1 MKKTSIQ
8 LSYLLMFGSLLLLFI
23 FLGLYLK
30 QVYDA
35 RYEAVSKEVA
45 FYYSDAVDE
54 LEGEYLQRLLI
65 GPLVSKFRD
74 SSDTGERMDFMTIVQ
89 TAERFNMKKEFEEG
103 SKDTTFRIE
112 VKTLD
117 APLKLQSNIKGGI
130 SMSMKFDESE
140 KMGLDSMFRNQNKK
154 NIVVEEMLK
163 AEMDSALLKNALPV
177 RYEISVFQ
185 DTVFEN
191 VGLEDGFYR
200 DMISGHTYF
209 LQVDNYRQVVFK
221 DIYREIIFSFLLF
234 ALVSLAFYVIHRNW
248 QREQRLTA
256 LKNDFI
262 SNITH
267 ELKTPITTVGVAIE
281 ALSNF
286 NALDDPAKT
295 REYLDISKQELNRL
309 SLLVDKVLKMS
320 LFEQREPELK
330 LESFDIAELTRDIL
344 ASMRLQFEKAAARVD
359 FQTIGESFMVRADRL
374 HLMSVIYNLIDN
386 ALKYSPKETEI
397 KVELE
402 RQNDQLALKVQDRG
416 MGIPKAYQDKIFDK
430 FFRVPTGDAH
440 NIKGHGLGLSYVA
453 SVIQKHQGSIS
464 LDSEPGKG
472 SLFTVK
478 LPVELS

>member
-1 MKKTSIQ
+1 MNKTSIR
-8 LSYLLMFGSLLLLFI
+8 LPYLLMSGSLLLLLV
-23 FLGLYLK
+23 FLSLYLK

-35 RYEAVSKEVA
+35 RYEALSKEVA
-45 FYYSDAVDE
+45 FYYSNAVDE
-54 LEGEYLQRLLI
+54 LEGEYLHRLLI
-65 GPLVSKFRD
+65 GPLVNQFRD
-74 SSDTGERMDFMTIVQ
+74 SSGNGESTDFMTIIQ
-89 TAERFNMKKEFEEG
+89 TAERFSMKKEFEEG
-103 SKDTTFRIE
+103 SRDTTFKVE
-112 VKTLD
+112 VRTLD
-117 APLKLQSNIKGGI
+117 APLKLQSNIKGSL
-130 SMSMKFDESE
+130 SMSVKFDERE
-140 KMGLDSMFRNQNKK
+140 QMGLDSMFRNPKK
-154 NIVVEEMLK
+154 KDIIVEEMLK
-163 AEMDSALLKNALPV
+163 EELDSALLKNTLPV
-177 RYEISVFQ
+177 RYEIAVFQ
-185 DTVFEN
+185 DTIFEN
-191 VGLEDGFYR
+191 VGIEDGYYR
-200 DMISGHTYF
+200 DMIGGDTYF
-209 LQVDNYRQVVFK
+209 LQVDNYNQIVLT
-221 DIYREIIFSFLLF
+221 DIYREIIFSVLLF
-234 ALVSLAFYVIHRNW
+234 FLVSLSFYVIHRNW

-286 NALDDPAKT
+286 NALNDPAKT
-295 REYLDISKQELNRL
+295 QEYLDISKHELNRL

-344 ASMRLQFEKAAARVD
+344 ASMRLQFEKAAAHVD
-359 FQTIGESFMVRADRL
+359 FKTIGESFIVRADRL

-386 ALKYSPKETEI
+386 ALKYSPQQAEI
-397 KVELE
+397 KVEIE
-402 RQNDQLALKVQDRG
+402 NENGQLALRIQDRG

-453 SVIQKHQGSIS
+453 SVIQKHQGSIA

-478 LPVELS
+478 LPVRLS